1 MSLITMSL
9 IIQSFKLFFSN
20 LEPFTVFLLA
30 LSFVLFTVT
39 ILRK

>member
-1 MSLITMSL
+1 MYMVIE
-9 IIQSFKLFFSN
+9 SFKLFFSN